1 MSSVGP
7 PIRSIYAWDVKG
19 SINESPVVSQASIP
33 SHFGESNNINPHV
46 ISRRTRYISGVRLNL
61 APSSAV
67 TGRGINAWSVV
78 VSVRIDRLSKAYG
91 AFWALKEVKL
101 DLEPGEWLALLG
113 PNGAGKTTLL
123 RLLAGLTHPTTGSIE
138 LFGHPLPYG
147 NSPLRSEMGFL
158 TSGNHLY
165 ENLTV
170 SENLRFFVSL
180 YCKNTT
186 REEREHVLNEVGLH
200 RKDAEYVSALSHG
213 MRSRLGIA
221 KWWLIN
227 PKLLLV
233 DEPYGALDAL
243 GVAVLNQF
251 LQSLCAGGGTVVLAT
266 HDIPGVLE
274 HCSRAIILSHGR
286 IVFDEARQDPWDSFH
301 NTFKSLQTS
310 ETTRGQN

>member
-1 MSSVGP
+1 MSSVGT
-7 PIRSIYAWDVKG
+7 PIRSKYAWDVKG

-301 NTFKSLQTS
+301 KTFKSLQTS